1 MIKINQIK
9 GDANTIEINGERMA
23 AVFYADSDGDKVA
36 IFRRATVIKAVESHF
51 KNLYV
56 NGEQPASAA
65 DAVIKLN
72 RFVGLGLGF
81 NQGGDNPSTPV
92 FNSNLKITD
101 SDGVETTFGLLK
113 LGEKI
118 PLKLR
123 IVSDQ
128 EDELSEVDK
137 VQINGNVYLLV
148 YDFHWNFL
156 GTEGI
161 TLTSSNPSVATI
173 SDDGIIA
180 GISDGT
186 VTFKAVRNSD
196 GAVGETQAIKVES
209 LRITLSEF
217 EDSQIPEIDVIFLDY
232 PTYVWIW
239 DIDGNLVDPLECELE
254 LWDRDFDMS
263 ESISPEGKITMGGW
277 AMYGGPMTVIATR
290 KVGGVGVGSKT
301 VNLA

>member
-1 MIKINQIK
+1 MLSKDNQGITWPDDFDREENVTENNLVFIGDSETGEPLKAYVKDFPFSYKTEVHNLKNNIDIINEEINKINE
-9 GDANTIEINGERMA
+9 NIENNQPEIS
-23 AVFYADSDGDKVA
+23 FDSK
-36 IFRRATVIKAVESHF
+36 
-51 KNLYV
+51 
-56 NGEQPASAA
+56 
-65 DAVIKLN
+65 
-72 RFVGLGLGF
+72 
-81 NQGGDNPSTPV
+81 
-92 FNSNLKITD
+92 LKITD

-196 GAVGETQAIKVES
+196 GAVGETQEIRVES